1 MTDDVVIS
9 VRGEA
14 SITVMPDQAHIR
26 TVVRA
31 VGHDKADALHSAGAA
46 LDAFRAELAALGGA
60 AHDPLHPRKS
70 LSWTAS
76 SANTAD
82 EVEIVEGRRRRPTG
96 RIVARIDLR
105 VFVRDFALLS
115 PIVAALEVRD
125 PVRLHHVGW
134 SADNDNP
141 GWATVRAD
149 AIRVGLRRAGDYA
162 AALGGSLL
170 RIEQVADAGLLGG
183 HRDHEAAAAFGRSG
197 GGRRGVLAFD
207 PEVQQLSAYVDVRV
221 LASVP
226 GL

>member
-1 MTDDVVIS
+1 MTDEVVIS

-14 SITVMPDQAHIR
+14 SMRVMPDEAWIR

-31 VGHDKADALHSAGAA
+31 VGPAKADALRNAGAA

-60 AHDPLHPRKS
+60 AHDPLHPRTP

-82 EVEIVEGRRRRPTG
+82 EVENVQGRHRRPTG

-105 VFVRDFALLS
+105 VFVRDFALLT
-115 PIVAALEVRD
+115 PIVAALEVHD
-125 PVRLHHVGW
+125 AVRLHHVAW

-162 AALGGSLL
+162 AALNGSLL
-170 RIEQVADAGLLGG
+170 RIEQVADAGLLDG
-183 HRDHEAAAAFGRSG
+183 HRNHEGAAAFGRFG
-197 GGRRGVLAFD
+197 GGRR
-207 PEVQQLSAYVDVRV
+207 
-221 LASVP
+221 
-226 GL
+226 